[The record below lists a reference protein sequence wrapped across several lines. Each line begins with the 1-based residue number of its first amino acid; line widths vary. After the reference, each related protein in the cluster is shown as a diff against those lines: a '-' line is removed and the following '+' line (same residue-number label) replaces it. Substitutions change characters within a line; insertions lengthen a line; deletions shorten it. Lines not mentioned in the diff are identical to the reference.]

1 MENYKKAELQQ
12 EQVMANFNELENQKK
27 SLELNSEAFNTYS
40 ENVLSNFQ
48 QLSIENKEYES
59 SKYQLEKR

>member
-1 MENYKKAELQQ
+1 MENYKKSELQQ
-12 EQVMANFNELENQKK
+12 EQVMVNFKELENQKK